1 MVMTR
6 HYECV
11 LVVFTKYLVIKGL
24 LIIIFLYSA

>member
-11 LVVFTKYLVIKGL
+11 LVVFTKYLGITGL
-24 LIIIFLYSA
+24 LIIISL